1 MKQYKNRVI
10 DRLLADKLEA
20 MGAVLIEGPKCSA
33 NRLFER
39 LIAFYGLFLIIGIF
53 FFYCKCRHFFHYHQ
67 EKSRFIKNN

>member
-20 MGAVLIEGPKCSA
+20 MGAVLIEGPKYSA

-39 LIAFYGLFLIIGIF
+39 LREFYF
-53 FFYCKCRHFFHYHQ
+53 Q
-67 EKSRFIKNN
+67 IK

>member
-20 MGAVLIEGPKCSA
+20 MGAVLIEGPKCSV

-39 LIAFYGLFLIIGIF
+39 LIAFYGLFLI
-53 FFYCKCRHFFHYHQ
+53 CRN
-67 EKSRFIKNN
+67 K

>member
-39 LIAFYGLFLIIGIF
+39 LIAFYGLFLI
-53 FFYCKCRHFFHYHQ
+53 CRNKYSTMWQ
-67 EKSRFIKNN
+67 VV